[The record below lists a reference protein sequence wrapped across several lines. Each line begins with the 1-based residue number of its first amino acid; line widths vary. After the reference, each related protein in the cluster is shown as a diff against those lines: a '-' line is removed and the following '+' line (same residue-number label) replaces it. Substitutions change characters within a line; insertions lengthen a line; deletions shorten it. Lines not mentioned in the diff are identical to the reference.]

1 MQLIEKLQGENE
13 ALRERLSRMGSAFL
27 RVNESLDLE
36 TVLQGV
42 GYTTAYPPV
51 SRAGRPGS
59 FGGRRKTKPC
69 SNTSPSLTKPCV
81 CETCTATRGAWAFPA
96 FIRQCR

>member
-27 RVNESLDLE
+27 RVNESRDLK

-42 GYTTAYPPV
+42 VG
-51 SRAGRPGS
+51 
-59 FGGRRKTKPC
+59 
-69 SNTSPSLTKPCV
+69 
-81 CETCTATRGAWAFPA
+81 
-96 FIRQCR
+96 